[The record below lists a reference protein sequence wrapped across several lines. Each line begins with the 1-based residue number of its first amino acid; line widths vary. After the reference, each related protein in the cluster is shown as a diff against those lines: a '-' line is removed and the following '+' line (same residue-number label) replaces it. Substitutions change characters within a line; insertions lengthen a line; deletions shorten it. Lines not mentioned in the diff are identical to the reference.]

1 MFLLGFPCLTQAALR
16 VNAVDHLQKQLDL
29 ALKVEV
35 LAAAP
40 QDSLPG
46 VVIGGGHNDLKSL
59 FHMLFP
65 FHLFE
70 KTEYIGFRVHLCV
83 HRPSA

>member
-1 MFLLGFPCLTQAALR
+1 M
-16 VNAVDHLQKQLDL
+16 NAEGHLQKQLDL

-35 LAAAP
+35 LTAAP
-40 QDSLPG
+40 QGTLPG

-59 FHMLFP
+59 FHTLFP
-65 FHLFE
+65 FRLFE
-70 KTEYIGFRVHLCV
+70 KMEYIGSRVHLFV